1 MNPPIREQ
9 PLSKWQHHHDFH
21 HTNRRGEQRTRYVL
35 ILTAITMVAE
45 ISAGTLFGSMAL
57 LADGWHM
64 GTHVAS
70 FMITIFAYRYA
81 RKHNNNP
88 AYSFGTG
95 KVGVLGG
102 FASAVALATVALM
115 MLIESLQ
122 RLVTPQTI
130 QFNAAISVA
139 ALGLFINL
147 LSAVILKDH
156 HAHDHAHGVGSDHDH
171 HAHHH
176 DHNLYAAY
184 MHVLADAL
192 TSVLAIAALLC
203 GKYLG
208 FNWLDPL
215 MGIVGAI
222 IISRWSWGLVR
233 QSGPILLDG
242 SLPLKQR
249 EAIRETIEKDGENL
263 VTDLH
268 IWRVSEHHFAA
279 IISIAS
285 THPRDAEYYKQVL
298 AGFEALEHL
307 TIEVNPIGQHPE
319 NQAKQA

>member
-1 MNPPIREQ
+1 MREQ
-9 PLSKWQHHHDFH
+9 LLNQWQHHHDFH
-21 HTNRRGEQRTRYVL
+21 HINRKGEQRTRYVL

-45 ISAGTLFGSMAL
+45 ITAGTLFGSMAL

-64 GTHVAS
+64 GTHVAA

-115 MLIESLQ
+115 MLIESVQ
-122 RLVTPQTI
+122 RLVTPQAI

-139 ALGLFINL
+139 ALGLLINL
-147 LSAVILKDH
+147 LSALILKDH
-156 HAHDHAHGVGSDHDH
+156 HGHEHAHHG
-171 HAHHH
+171 HHH

-192 TSVLAIAALLC
+192 TSVLAIAALLS

-208 FNWLDPL
+208 LLWLDPL
-215 MGIVGAI
+215 MGVVGAI
-222 IISRWSWGLVR
+222 IISRWSWGLIR

-242 SLPLKQR
+242 SLPLNQQ
-249 EAIRETIEKDGENL
+249 EAIREAIEKDGENH

-298 AGFEALEHL
+298 ADFDELEHL
-307 TIEVNPIGQHPE
+307 TIEVNPIGEHPG
-319 NQAKQA
+319 NPAKQA